1 MKSVEIQSF
10 FLSAFSRIWT
20 EYEEILHIS
29 LYSVT
34 MRENTGQEKLHI
46 WTFFTQCEGKKAK
59 DIRRKLKF
67 QNYINCLEGTQLDK
81 KQIIWKKKLM

>member
-1 MKSVEIQSF
+1 
-10 FLSAFSRIWT
+10 
-20 EYEEILHIS
+20 
-29 LYSVT
+29 

-46 WTFFTQCEGKKAK
+46 WTFFKQCEGKKAK

-67 QNYINCLEGTQLDK
+67 QNFKFLDK